1 MDVNLVAVG
10 RLKAGPE
17 AELATRFLDRARQTG
32 RGLGFRGFNVREL
45 AESRAAREVERK
57 LREAD
62 DILASIADGDRVV
75 CLDEGG
81 EAIGSRDFA
90 EWLRRDADAGFKRC
104 CLIIGGPDGLSDGV
118 LSRAERT
125 LSLGRL
131 TWPHQLVRLLV
142 AEQLYRAMTILAGHP
157 YHRA

>member
-1 MDVNLVAVG
+1 MDVSLVAVG

-17 AELATRFLDRARQTG
+17 AELAARFLDRARQTG
-32 RGLGFRGFNVREL
+32 RGVGFRGFTVLEL
-45 AESRAAREVERK
+45 AESRAARDVERK

-62 DILASIADGDRVV
+62 DILATVAEGDRVV

-81 EAIGSRDFA
+81 EAIGSREFA

-104 CLIIGGPDGLSDGV
+104 QLIIGGPDGLSGGV
-118 LSRAERT
+118 LARADRT
-125 LSLGRL
+125 MSLGRL
-131 TWPHQLVRLLV
+131 TWPHQIVRALV